1 VFRDVELDDET
12 LALEVIDAVGPG
24 GHFLGQ
30 PHTRRHMKETVE
42 RSIGQEIGPDGAH
55 YRDPVE
61 VARERGLDI
70 LENYEPAPLAPDKV
84 AELRRIVTAAD
95 AELRG

>member
-1 VFRDVELDDET
+1 MLDIPVDEET
-12 LALEVIDAVGPG
+12 LALDVIDRVGPG

-30 PHTRRHMKETVE
+30 PHTRRHMREAVARAVTE
-42 RSIGQEIGPDGAH
+42 EIAADGQH

-61 VARERGLDI
+61 VARERAMDI
-70 LENYEPAPLAPDKV
+70 IDHYRPAPLGDGLR
-84 AELRRIVTAAD
+84 AELRGIVDAAD